1 MSKWWGYL
9 HTEGTLHVK
18 RCFDQRD
25 IDEEYKSPFVS
36 MVAGPW
42 ECKNREEALKKLKK
56 TIYYRKKI
64 NENPK

>member
-1 MSKWWGYL
+1 L
-9 HTEGTLHVK
+9 
-18 RCFDQRD
+18 
-25 IDEEYKSPFVS
+25 
-36 MVAGPW
+36 